1 MSIVRFLVPDLP
13 AAEFRRML
21 LMAIAGAL
29 SAGIFG
35 VVHDQVTFTISPE
48 YFTRMKFDQFRHA
61 DFGFP
66 PRILVATIG
75 FLATWWV
82 GLIASW
88 FLARRIVPS
97 RPVGEAWHLMG
108 KSLARM
114 LGGTVACAFLGAFV
128 GPWLLGDSGSWNES
142 LGAMGVS
149 DKAAFTC
156 VAGIHTG
163 AYLGAFVSWLVI
175 LLFGRIPAP
184 CRARTAD

>member
-61 DFGFP
+61 DFGYR

-82 GLIASW
+82 GLIAAW

-97 RPVGEAWHLMG
+97 RPVGEAWRLLG

-114 LGGTVACAFLGAFV
+114 LAGTLAVACIGAFV
-128 GPWLLGDSGSWNES
+128 GPWILGDSGSWNDALQS
-142 LGAMGVS
+142 MDVS
-149 DKAAFTC
+149 DKSAFTC

-163 AYLGAFVSWLVI
+163 AYLGAFFSWMAV
-175 LLFGRIPAP
+175 LLALRFSVVR
-184 CRARTAD
+184 RASLRA